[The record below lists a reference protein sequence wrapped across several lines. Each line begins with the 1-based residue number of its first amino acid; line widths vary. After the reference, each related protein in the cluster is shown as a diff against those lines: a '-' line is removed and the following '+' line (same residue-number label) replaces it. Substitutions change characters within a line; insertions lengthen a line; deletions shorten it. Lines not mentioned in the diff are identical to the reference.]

1 MRIATSTIS
10 ESVLAQLQKLSTQQ
24 AKMQTQVSTGQKLTL
39 PEDDPSAFGRV
50 VALDT
55 ESRQLTQYQSNATR
69 ALEVSQATYSGL
81 QSIKTISDRAT
92 EIATL
97 GAGTSSSD
105 SNTAYA
111 EEVNQLIEQA
121 VQQGNSKLGNDYIFA
136 GTAVDSPP
144 YAATR
149 DATTGNITSVV
160 YNGNTSQSTVQ
171 LSALSGVAP
180 GSSSETNIGL
190 ANRPS
195 PATDDPGFINN
206 LIALRDAL
214 TSGSSTAVTAAQKG
228 LEGSE
233 NLLVNSL
240 SEQGAVQLRIQVNQS
255 QQTARATD
263 LQKLV
268 SDETDADM
276 ATSVTQLSQT
286 STAYQA
292 ALSSASKIL
301 QTSLLDYLK

>member
-24 AKMQTQVSTGQKLTL
+24 AKMQTQVSTGQKLSQ
-39 PEDDPSAFGRV
+39 PEDNPAAFGRV
-50 VALDT
+50 IAYDT
-55 ESRQLTQYQSNATR
+55 ESRQLTQFQSNATR

-81 QSIKTISDRAT
+81 QNIKTISDRAG

-105 SNTAYA
+105 SNNAYA
-111 EEVNQLIEQA
+111 QEVNQLIEQA
-121 VQQGNSKLGNDYIFA
+121 VQLGNAKLGNDYLYS
-136 GTAVDSPP
+136 GTSVATAPFT
-144 YAATR
+144 ATR
-149 DATTGNITSVV
+149 DNVVGSPTYGEITGVT
-160 YNGNTSQSTVQ
+160 YNGNLAQANIK
-171 LSALSGVAP
+171 LSELSGISA
-180 GSSSETNIGL
+180 GSSGATNTGIG
-190 ANRPS
+190 
-195 PATDDPGFINN
+195 DFINN
-206 LIALRDAL
+206 LVALRNAL
-214 TSGSSTAVTAAQKG
+214 TSGSSATVSTVQTT

-233 NLLVNSL
+233 NVLVNSL
-240 SEQGAVQLRIQVNQS
+240 SEQGAVQLRIQVSQS
-255 QQTARATD
+255 QQSNRATD

-268 SDETDADM
+268 SNETDADM

-292 ALSSASKIL
+292 ALASASKIL

>member
-10 ESVLAQLQKLSTQQ
+10 ESVLAQIQKLGTQQ
-24 AKMQTQVSTGQKLTL
+24 AKLQAQVSTGQKLTQI
-39 PEDDPSAFGRV
+39 EDDPSAFGRV
-50 VALDT
+50 IALDT
-55 ESRQLTQYQSNATR
+55 ESRQLTQYESNATR

-81 QSIKTISDRAT
+81 QSIKTISDRAG

-105 SNTAYA
+105 SNNAYA
-111 EEVNQLIEQA
+111 QEVNQLIEQA
-121 VQQGNSKLGNDYIFA
+121 VQQGNAKLGNDYLFA
-136 GTAVDSPP
+136 GTAVSTPP

-149 DATTGNITSVV
+149 DASGNITSVV
-160 YNGNTSQSTVQ
+160 YNGNTSQATVQ
-171 LSALSGVAP
+171 LSELSGVSP
-180 GSSSETNIGL
+180 GSSSTTNIGL
-190 ANRPS
+190 ANRAATPS
-195 PATDDPGFINN
+195 DAPGFINN

-214 TSGSSTAVTAAQKG
+214 TSGSSAAVTTAQTS
-228 LEGSE
+228 LDSSE
-233 NLLVNSL
+233 NLLVNAL

-255 QQTARATD
+255 QQTTRATD

-268 SDETDADM
+268 SNETDADM
-276 ATSVTQLSQT
+276 ATSVTQLSQA